1 MVVFQL
7 LHPALLCQTSI
18 HRQGHQMYDFH
29 IFFVSSAPILSKDD
43 CSKASKGS
51 FSLLSPST
59 PLFRNLTFFP
69 FLRNQMMVVK
79 PGIARKTVG
88 EGSFVKRRDIVSLMS
103 IEADDKDASSL
114 Y

>member
-7 LHPALLCQTSI
+7 LHPALLYQTSI

-29 IFFVSSAPILSKDD
+29 IFLYLQLLFSKDD

-79 PGIARKTVG
+79 PVIIARKTVG

-103 IEADDKDASSL
+103 IVADDKDASSL